1 MVLRWARS
9 AKATPSEKKQ
19 VPWGWQVE
27 APPAQPIASLLGI
40 LGVLVARS
48 RVVVIAAIVLC

>member
-1 MVLRWARS
+1 M
-9 AKATPSEKKQ
+9 PSEKKH

-27 APPAQPIASLLGI
+27 APPAQPIPSLLGI

-48 RVVVIAAIVLC
+48 HVVVIVVVVLC